1 MHFLTQAWV
10 CSQKRQV
17 ICPAQAHRDQSNP
30 KFQGVFARC
39 FTCNFFSTMFFPLIH
54 RNPNGYV
61 YKNKD
66 HGEKLSPGTIFHRA
80 RRENLS
86 PGTIFHRARREK
98 LSPGTIFHIA
108 WRENLSPGTC
118 FPSNLSGTGTLKVLD
133 PILWSTL
140 HFSTPLRPNHR
151 RHTFT
156 TAATVCLGCGLS
168 LNVHSETY
176 QRIGL

>member
-1 MHFLTQAWV
+1 MIQAWV

-30 KFQGVFARC
+30 KFQGAFTRC

-98 LSPGTIFHIA
+98 LSSGTIFHIA

-118 FPSNLSGTGTLKVLD
+118 FPSNLSGTGTHSPEQSESSKVFCGCFTCKFL
-133 PILWSTL
+133 STTFVRL
-140 HFSTPLRPNHR
+140 IHRNPNGY
-151 RHTFT
+151 
-156 TAATVCLGCGLS
+156 V
-168 LNVHSETY
+168 
-176 QRIGL
+176 

>member
-1 MHFLTQAWV
+1 MLFEHERTSALIPEILKMCVTAEPLTGAV
-10 CSQKRQV
+10 
-17 ICPAQAHRDQSNP
+17 SNNM
-30 KFQGVFARC
+30 QQESSSLAAEESCVA
-39 FTCNFFSTMFFPLIH
+39 S
-54 RNPNGYV
+54 V
-61 YKNKD
+61 
-66 HGEKLSPGTIFHRA
+66 
-80 RRENLS
+80 
-86 PGTIFHRARREK
+86 
-98 LSPGTIFHIA
+98 
-108 WRENLSPGTC
+108 
-118 FPSNLSGTGTLKVLD
+118 KVLD